1 MRYAVGSYTAKGGPG
16 VAVIEAGETEIT
28 LLDASRAV
36 AKPTWV
42 LPSEK
47 QPVIFSSGA
56 DWETGEG
63 LAASFAL
70 ENGKLRLLSRQPSGG
85 LSCCHLCLGEQERF
99 LYAANYKTGTV
110 AVFPLE
116 NGRILPM
123 VQLVALEG
131 PLGPNAI
138 RQEQHHAHQ
147 CTFRP
152 GTKELFV
159 CDLGGDQVAVLDVQA
174 DGTLR
179 LQTHIPCPP
188 GTGARHLVFD
198 GPDRFYLA
206 GELDG
211 WAMTFERTGEQW
223 ACRQCLS
230 TLPAGYQGP
239 VNTAAAIR
247 MDEKQVVISNRG
259 HDSLAVFDRLPDHT
273 LRFSC
278 RLPTPGAVPRDF
290 RMAQGRFLLAQEQ
303 GGGIAW
309 MGRDGASGPA
319 LALPETVCVAPLPAW
334 GQPGD
339 TQHV

>member
-16 VAVIEAGETEIT
+16 VAVVEAGEREVR

-47 QPVIFSSGA
+47 QPVIFSTGA

-63 LAASFAL
+63 LAASFAW
-70 ENGKLRLLSRQPSGG
+70 ENGRLRLLSRQPSRG
-85 LSCCHLCLGEQERF
+85 LSCCHLCLEEQERF
-99 LYAANYKTGTV
+99 LYAANYMTGTV
-110 AVFPLE
+110 AVFPLLQ
-116 NGRILPM
+116 GMIQPM
-123 VQLVALEG
+123 IQLAALEG
-131 PLGPNAI
+131 PLGPNPK
-138 RQEQHHAHQ
+138 RQERHHAHQ

-152 GTKELFV
+152 GTQELFV
-159 CDLGGDQVAVLDVQA
+159 CDLGGDQVVVYDAQA

-179 LQTHIPCPP
+179 QRDAISCPP

-206 GELDG
+206 GELEG
-211 WAMTFERTGEQW
+211 WAMTFEYAAGKW

-239 VNTAAAIR
+239 ENKAAAIR
-247 MDEKQVVISNRG
+247 MDDRQVVISNRG

-273 LRFSC
+273 LRFAC
-278 RLPTPGAVPRDF
+278 WLPTPGAVPRDF
-290 RMAQGRFLLAQEQ
+290 RMTQGRFLLAQEQ

-309 MGRDGASGPA
+309 MARNGAYGPA
-319 LALPETVCVAPLPAW
+319 LDVPETVCVSPLPAW
-334 GQPGD
+334 GQA
-339 TQHV
+339 